1 LACPP
6 WSRPEDIASF
16 VDGNLST
23 DCFAA
28 YLRDPQRAVLVA
40 RHGGRIVG
48 YAMLIRGVP
57 DDANIQRAVPLRPAV
72 EVSKLYVLLDFHG
85 KGVSTAL
92 MDAALATATEWG
104 ARCVWLGVNEKNERA
119 HRFYS
124 KNGFTVNGTKTFRM
138 GAFVED
144 DHVMI
149 RELS

>member
-28 YLRDPQRAVLVA
+28 YLNDPQRAVLVA
-40 RHGGRIVG
+40 RHDDRIVG

-57 DDANIQRAVPLRPAV
+57 DDANIQRAVPVRPAV
-72 EVSKLYVLLDFHG
+72 EVSKLYLLPDFHG
-85 KGVSTAL
+85 QGVSTAL

-104 ARCVWLGVNEKNERA
+104 ARCVWLGVNEKNQRA

-124 KNGFTVNGTKTFRM
+124 KSGFNVNGTKTFRM

-149 RELS
+149 RELG

>member
-23 DCFAA
+23 ACFAA
-28 YLRDPQRAVLVA
+28 YLSDPQRAVLVA
-40 RHGGRIVG
+40 RHDDRIIG

-57 DDANIQRAVPLRPAV
+57 DDANIQRAVPVRPAV
-72 EVSKLYVLLDFHG
+72 EVSKLYLLPDFHG
-85 KGVSTAL
+85 QGVSTAL

-104 ARCVWLGVNEKNERA
+104 ARCLWLGVNEKNQRA
-119 HRFYS
+119 HCFYAKS
-124 KNGFTVNGTKTFRM
+124 GFKVNGTKTFRM

-149 RELS
+149 RELG